1 MAPPR
6 GPLAFRGVL
15 GLLRPGIL
23 EGLTIVLAGGAGP
36 AHRLADRCAE
46 LGASMKRLT
55 IDPSDDGSAEC
66 LTSDVVIWNG
76 LSVFEESIDGVRAV
90 LDGAWLAIRATM
102 GASKIV
108 LLAPPEGSAHAHA
121 ARAGLENL
129 ARTTSI
135 EWARN
140 GTRIVTLL
148 GGEPDQ
154 VAEMTA
160 YLASPA
166 GDYFSGTALRLQ

>member
-1 MAPPR
+1 M
-6 GPLAFRGVL
+6 L

-23 EGLTIVLAGGAGP
+23 DGLTIVLAGGASP
-36 AHRLADRCAE
+36 PHRLAARCAE
-46 LGASMKRLT
+46 LGASVQRLAV
-55 IDPSDDGSAEC
+55 DPFGDEPAAPA
-66 LTSDVVIWNG
+66 TPDVVVWDG
-76 LSVFEESIDGVRAV
+76 TSVFSDSIQGVRAA

-102 GASKIV
+102 GATKIV
-108 LLAPPEGSAHAHA
+108 LLAPPEGGAHAEA

-135 EWARN
+135 EWSRN

-148 GGEPDQ
+148 GGGDDQ

>member
-1 MAPPR
+1 M
-6 GPLAFRGVL
+6 L

-23 EGLTIVLAGGAGP
+23 DGLTVVVAGSTEP
-36 AHRLADRCAE
+36 AHPVAARCAA
-46 LGASMKRLT
+46 LGASTKRLT
-55 IDPSDDGSAEC
+55 VDPFDDGQPDH
-66 LTSDVVIWNG
+66 LTADVLVWDATSG
-76 LSVFEESIDGVRAV
+76 FEPSIRGVRGA

-102 GASKIV
+102 GAGKIV
-108 LLAPPEGSAHAHA
+108 LLAPPEGSAHADA
-121 ARAGLENL
+121 ARSGLENL

-148 GGEPDQ
+148 GGGPDQ

-160 YLASPA
+160 YIASPA
-166 GDYFSGTALRLQ
+166 GDYFSGTALRLQA